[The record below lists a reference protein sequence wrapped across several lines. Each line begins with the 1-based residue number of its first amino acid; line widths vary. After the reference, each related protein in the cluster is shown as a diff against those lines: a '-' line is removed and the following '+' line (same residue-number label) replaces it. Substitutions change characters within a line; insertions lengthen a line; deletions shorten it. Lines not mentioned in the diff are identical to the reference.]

1 MDLSIFKPLLELYDQ
16 VQKEQLRVRASDPAQ
31 AGRRGEGDK
40 AAVSKDEGRA
50 TEFALKAIDLRERVQ
65 KVIDDRRV
73 AVPDRDVRDI
83 LRGATAPLPL
93 ASKRDP
99 LWADRPAERAEVAQ
113 PDPTSAPR
121 ARVRRT
127 APPAEAPADAAPPL
141 PARKAKSPRPKQ
153 SGGRP
158 RSPKRRK

>member
-113 PDPTSAPR
+113 PESDVGAKSAGAPDRAAGRGPR
-121 ARVRRT
+121 GRGA
-127 APPAEAPADAAPPL
+127 AAPGP
-141 PARKAKSPRPKQ
+141 
-153 SGGRP
+153 
-158 RSPKRRK
+158 